1 MVGVQGLGSG
11 QCLLLELKNKDI
23 PLSSGSVSKCSFW
36 KSSCCV
42 FLSQGHEH
50 AVTLQNCPICCC
62 LAQDRNWGPFRAYFM
77 FKSISC
83 TRCRVILEFISL
95 EQNNW
100 NEEQFLGQLSDKIFM
115 MFTAGSG
122 KDLVCSELDLN
133 PLLPILSF
141 NSMCQSPDEYQVLDV
156 RSIWTLEVLLLLLCF
171 VFKSPNLKSYHLKAF
186 T

>member
-1 MVGVQGLGSG
+1 M
-11 QCLLLELKNKDI
+11 
-23 PLSSGSVSKCSFW
+23 
-36 KSSCCV
+36 
-42 FLSQGHEH
+42 
-50 AVTLQNCPICCC
+50 
-62 LAQDRNWGPFRAYFM
+62 
-77 FKSISC
+77 
-83 TRCRVILEFISL
+83 ILEFISL

-122 KDLVCSELDLN
+122 EDLVCSELDLN

-156 RSIWTLEVLLLLLCF
+156 RPVWSLGVLLLLLCF